1 MTARR
6 AGAGWSI
13 RRFDD
18 PDAEVP
24 MELGSFARVEL
35 GGLTVG
41 RAEYAP
47 GWRWSEHVGKAL
59 GQALC
64 PVAHV
69 GLVVAGRN
77 RVVMAD
83 GTEFEMGPGDL
94 FDIGPGHDSIVVG
107 DEPYV
112 SLHFLG
118 AADYGDGDR

>member
-1 MTARR
+1 MDWT
-6 AGAGWSI
+6 I

-18 PDAEVP
+18 PDAQVP
-24 MELGSFARVEL
+24 MELGSFARVDL
-35 GGLTVG
+35 GGMTIG
-41 RAEYAP
+41 RAEYEP
-47 GWRWSEHVGKAL
+47 GWRWSEHVGRAL

-77 RVVMAD
+77 RVTMAD

-94 FDIGPGHDSIVVG
+94 FAIGPGHDSVVVG

-118 AADYGDGDR
+118 AAAYGTDDESRT